1 MDPRVPAWAL
11 VLLGPALVLALGP
24 APTPEMREKLCGHH
38 FVRALVRVCGGPRWS
53 TEARRPV
60 AAGDGE
66 LLQWLERRHVLYG
79 LVASSEAAPRGP
91 GLQPLLQTSHR
102 HRHRRAAASNPAHH
116 CCLSG
121 CSQQDLLTLCP

>member
-1 MDPRVPAWAL
+1 MDPRLPAWAL
-11 VLLGPALVLALGP
+11 VLLGPALVFALGP

-53 TEARRPV
+53 AEARRPV

-66 LLQWLERRHVLYG
+66 LLQWLERRHLLYG
-79 LVASSEAAPRGP
+79 LVANSEPALGGP
-91 GLQPLLQTSHR
+91 GLQPPPQTSHHLR
-102 HRHRRAAASNPAHH
+102 PRRAATSNPARY

>member
-1 MDPRVPAWAL
+1 MDPRLPAWAL
-11 VLLGPALVLALGP
+11 VLLGPALVFALGP

-38 FVRALVRVCGGPRWS
+38 FVRALVRVCGGPLWS

-66 LLQWLERRHVLYG
+66 LLQWLERRHLLYG
-79 LVASSEAAPRGP
+79 LVANSEPAPGGP
-91 GLQPLLQTSHR
+91 GLQPMPQTSHH
-102 HRHRRAAASNPAHH
+102 HRHRRAAASNPARY